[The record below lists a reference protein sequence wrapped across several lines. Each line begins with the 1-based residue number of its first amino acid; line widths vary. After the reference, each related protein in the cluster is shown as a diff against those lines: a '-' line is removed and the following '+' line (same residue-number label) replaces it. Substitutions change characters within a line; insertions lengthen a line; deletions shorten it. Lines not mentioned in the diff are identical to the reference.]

1 MAAHLA
7 AARAG
12 MTESYMAAD
21 IQKEIA
27 ALPQLTVHELRRRHV
42 ELFGEENRSA
52 NRQYLFRWIV
62 WRLQALAEGDLSE
75 RARRR
80 AQELARDADLGTT
93 VSG

>member
-1 MAAHLA
+1 
-7 AARAG
+7 
-12 MTESYMAAD
+12 MAAD